1 MNNHSKIIHVSEA
14 EMLSALESAALARSH
29 AAASIFIPP
38 TNSRE
43 YGCQAPGCVR
53 PAYAKGLCNAHYI
66 RLRKGLSMADP
77 VRARK
82 RGDACAECGEQT
94 GAKGG
99 WGLCQ
104 RHYKKTRYETL
115 KDAAVAAFG
124 SKCAHCSGSF
134 HRAVFD
140 FHHRGDK
147 LGSPSEM
154 FLNNSLST
162 LSRELAKCILLC
174 ANCHRLEHRDELRP
188 GIREADWA

>member
-1 MNNHSKIIHVSEA
+1 MFAALQSAA
-14 EMLSALESAALARSH
+14 EMRAH
-29 AAASIFIPP
+29 AAASIFVPP
-38 TNSRE
+38 VNSRK
-43 YGCQAPGCVR
+43 YTCSTPGCDR
-53 PAYAKGLCNAHYI
+53 PAYARGLCNAHYI
-66 RLRKGLSMADP
+66 RDRKGLPLGAP

-82 RGDACAECGEQT
+82 RADVCAACGAQT

-104 RHYKKTRYETL
+104 RHYRRARYEVL

-124 SKCAHCSGSF
+124 SRCAHCGGSF

-154 FLNNSLST
+154 FLNKSLSA
-162 LSRELAKCILLC
+162 LASELAKCILLC
-174 ANCHRLEHRDELRP
+174 ANCHRLEHRDD
-188 GIREADWA
+188 IRRSVSEAHWA